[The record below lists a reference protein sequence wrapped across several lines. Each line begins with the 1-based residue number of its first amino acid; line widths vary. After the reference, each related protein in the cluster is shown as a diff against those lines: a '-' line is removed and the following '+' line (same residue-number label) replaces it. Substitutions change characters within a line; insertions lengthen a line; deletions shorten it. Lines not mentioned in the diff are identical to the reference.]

1 MFLHPLR
8 RDQAQ
13 NEQHTERDDR
23 DVVELAND
31 QDEVPHQ
38 IDRRQRI
45 GRHREC
51 EPLRVSRCAQITRSQ
66 PYPMDIALDRAS
78 PLTSAG

>member
-1 MFLHPLR
+1 MQSNR
-8 RDQAQ
+8 
-13 NEQHTERDDR
+13 ERDDR

-31 QDEVPHQ
+31 QEDVPDQ

-45 GRHREC
+45 VHYREC
-51 EPLRVSRCAQITRSQ
+51 EPLRVPRRAQITRIQ
-66 PYPMDIALDRAS
+66 PCPMDIALDRAS